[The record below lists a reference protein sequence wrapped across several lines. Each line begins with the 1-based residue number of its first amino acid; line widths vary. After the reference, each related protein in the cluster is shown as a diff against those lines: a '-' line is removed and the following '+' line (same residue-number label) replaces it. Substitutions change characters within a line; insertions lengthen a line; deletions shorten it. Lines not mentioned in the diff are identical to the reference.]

1 MLALAREFRFRARH
15 LVFPMLGVLLM
26 LYFGYHAVQGDRGLL
41 ALMKRSNDVEE
52 ARSRVAALRAEH
64 EAIEHKVARLKPE
77 SLDLDLLDERA
88 RAILNLSAPDEV
100 VLIERPDAR

>member
-1 MLALAREFRFRARH
+1 
-15 LVFPMLGVLLM
+15 MLGVLLM